1 LQPVVVFA
9 DNPVDTSIERSN
21 KRGRFSYPSIIWG
34 LGVALIVII
43 ILSFFLGRYPITPSQ
58 LFGILF
64 SKIFPINQ
72 FWLDQMETIVFNVR
86 LPRIML
92 ACLVGC
98 SLSAAGASYQGIF
111 QNPMAAPN
119 ILGATAG
126 AAFGA
131 ALAILNKGNYL
142 TIMLSAFFFSLL
154 TVAIVY
160 FVSKNAK
167 GSKLLGLILSGII
180 VSSLFAAGTSYIKL
194 VADPNDQLPAITY
207 WLMGSLSGATRKTVA
222 MVLIPMVVGLIP
234 LFLMR
239 WRINVLTLGD
249 EEARTMGI
257 NATRLRLFII
267 TFATLVTAASVSV
280 SGMIGWVGL
289 VVPHLAR
296 RLVGNNYRHL
306 IPASM
311 LAGAVF
317 MLVVDNVS
325 RNLLQTEIP
334 IGILTAFVGAPF
346 FVYLITRRG
355 EVY

>member
-1 LQPVVVFA
+1 ME
-9 DNPVDTSIERSN
+9 TSIERSS
-21 KRGRFSYPSIIWG
+21 KRGRLSYPSIVWG
-34 LGVALIVII
+34 LGAALIAVI
-43 ILSFFLGRYPITPSQ
+43 ILSFFLGRYPIAPSE

-64 SKIFPINQ
+64 SRILPIDQ

-98 SLSAAGASYQGIF
+98 CLSAAGASYQGIF
-111 QNPMAAPN
+111 QNPLASPD

-131 ALAILNKGNYL
+131 ALAILNQGNYL

-160 FVSKNAK
+160 FVSRKAK

-194 VADPNDQLPAITY
+194 VADPSDQLPAITY
-207 WLMGSLSGATRKTVA
+207 WLLGSLSGATRRTVA
-222 MVLIPMVVGLIP
+222 MVLIPMAVGLIP
-234 LFLMR
+234 MFLTR
-239 WRINVLTLGD
+239 WRISVLTLGD

-257 NATRLRLFII
+257 NATRLRLLII
-267 TFATLVTAASVSV
+267 IFATLVTAASVSV

-289 VVPHLAR
+289 VVPHLVR

-317 MLVVDNVS
+317 MLIVDNIS

-334 IGILTAFVGAPF
+334 VGILTAFVGAPF

>member
-1 LQPVVVFA
+1 M
-9 DNPVDTSIERSN
+9 ERSN

-34 LGVALIVII
+34 LGIALIVII

-86 LPRIML
+86 LPRIM
-92 ACLVGC
+92 
-98 SLSAAGASYQGIF
+98 
-111 QNPMAAPN
+111 
-119 ILGATAG
+119 
-126 AAFGA
+126 
-131 ALAILNKGNYL
+131 
-142 TIMLSAFFFSLL
+142 L

-207 WLMGSLSGATRKTVA
+207 WLMGSLSGATRRTVA
-222 MVLIPMVVGLIP
+222 LVLIPMVVGLIP

-306 IPASM
+306 MPASM

-317 MLVVDNVS
+317 MLIVDNVS

>member
-1 LQPVVVFA
+1 M
-9 DNPVDTSIERSN
+9 ERPN
-21 KRGRFSYPSIIWG
+21 KRGRFSYASIIWG

-72 FWLDQMETIVFNVR
+72 FWLDQNWFMGNILEMETIVFNVR

-131 ALAILNKGNYL
+131 ALAILNEGNYL

-222 MVLIPMVVGLIP
+222 LVLIPMAVGLIP

-306 IPASM
+306 MPASM

-317 MLVVDNVS
+317 MLIVDNVS